1 MRHSLLY
8 MAIIIS
14 CMSFAEPLAV
24 WDFDGG
30 RNIDTAVGVTEFT
43 RTKSLNF
50 EGMTAVGK
58 DKIQLNV
65 SAKADPARVF
75 AESFRK
81 TAFRTGVDSKT
92 EHQFSATGRFATS
105 LSKVC
110 GAVSMW
116 LSPETWTGAERG
128 PFRIFFAANDKEVRT
143 NELLIYKNGATN
155 QILFLIGNNDPK
167 HWSLVG
173 RNISDWKQGEWH
185 FVCASW
191 SKDVLYLYIDGKIQ
205 DVQRKA
211 LPDADYNILHV
222 GSREWKNEGGL
233 TLIDDLAIYDKTL
246 SLAEMDA
253 IYRKTRPLKNDRAAP
268 ITYHLGIAT
277 PTLDGKIGEFEYSA
291 VSNGTFNIKTMVMD
305 NSCCWAFARDKEKL
319 YFAAETAAP
328 QRKDTAL
335 TRDGNLWE
343 DESVEFHLTCNNKRW
358 QFIFNSSGAVFDS
371 CMSDHNWNVHNIEQK
386 HSVANSRWLM
396 ECAISFADLGIS
408 PQEGDRLYATIC
420 RGGNNSALLAAS
432 PLVRQFL
439 DQANFIKLILDNDA
453 KPIAVDF
460 RELPGSEGKLDMRFS
475 TLKDTNGSLKFDGMD
490 ARNRK
495 LAGVTADF
503 ADSENVS
510 AAAVKTSAMAREGI
524 IAYEAMLEGNGM
536 TLAKLPYLST
546 DKVKVC
552 YLLTHIKEQMLET
565 VISIMSPVT
574 SGSVFEQ
581 VLKDKNGKVVL
592 QQRTADDD
600 GKAMQS
606 RSFSWDIS
614 TLPPGDY
621 DYYFNLIENGNA
633 KPMHHQY
640 FMKPDRVMPWHGFA
654 GGISD
659 KVPAPWHAPNALGA
673 VLSCLMQ
680 SFDFTSS
687 LLPRNIIADGLPVVS
702 APLSLRINGKEHL
715 LAGKFE
721 LLSKSEQEIKFR
733 STAVVGD
740 LSFEVNGILEYDGFC
755 RLALSYAPLK
765 TEGNTTLKELSLLV
779 RMSQEQS
786 ALFYDYE
793 PGEDVERSGKT
804 PVALVKDFFEHPC
817 FWIGD
822 AERGLFIGADSMRD
836 THVRN
841 TSDSLR
847 VSRDANGTVMTLK
860 LVDSPFALS
869 SSRTVEF
876 FVQPTP
882 TKPVP
887 HKFTRPFMYRG
898 GLNSY
903 RLRTNYSKLFNSYQ
917 RRFNDMDAMKRTF
930 SSPPTHYVQ
939 GIYNAI
945 YGISP
950 FTPEWPYYVEQWISS
965 PPGPGQY
972 KLDYP
977 LNNEAARNR
986 DMWAFACVNC
996 RDYMNWHLYYINDLV
1011 QDKELGLKDMYF
1023 DMAYPRACDNTFHG
1037 CGWRD
1042 DFGVLRKTYP
1052 ILANREFTKRI
1063 AKILKDKNPDA
1074 VLMYHP
1080 SGEPIPPLYS
1090 LVDVCV
1096 DGERFVSRISREES
1110 YYGIFTPELMQSNF
1124 NGTQN
1129 GTVNVYISQLAR
1141 SASFFNP
1148 ARREYW
1154 LKKEKAPEAVRA
1166 VRHFLGYCLLHN
1178 IHPHAGACIYN
1189 EGEALERQLYSLGWD
1204 DGKITFFPYWQND
1217 CPVRTTAKK
1226 VLVSAFKLPKGM
1238 LAVVLNDD
1246 NGQEASV
1253 ELTRPKGYG
1262 GNIYD
1267 LESGETLGVP
1277 TVDVPPKGLRLV
1289 VFEEK

>member
-1 MRHSLLY
+1 M
-8 MAIIIS
+8 
-14 CMSFAEPLAV
+14 

-30 RNIDTAVGVTEFT
+30 RNIDTEAGVTEFT
-43 RTKSLNF
+43 RTKSLSY
-50 EGMTAVGK
+50 EGVTAAGK
-58 DKIQLNV
+58 DKVQLSV
-65 SAKADPARVF
+65 SAAADPARVF
-75 AESFRK
+75 ADSFRK
-81 TAFRTGVDSKT
+81 IAFRTGIDSKT
-92 EHQFSATGRFATS
+92 GHQFFATGRLAAP
-105 LSKVC
+105 LSKVT
-110 GAVSMW
+110 GAVALW
-116 LSPETWTGAERG
+116 LCPEDWSGEQRG
-128 PFRIFFAANDKEVRT
+128 PFRIFFAANDKENRT
-143 NELLIYKNGATN
+143 NELLIYKNGMSN
-155 QILFLIGNNDPK
+155 QIMFLIGNNDSK
-167 HWSLVG
+167 HWSWIG
-173 RNISDWKQGEWH
+173 RSIWDWKKGEWH

-191 SKDVLYLYIDGKIQ
+191 SRDVLYLYIDGKLQ
-205 DVQRKA
+205 DAQRKA
-211 LPDADYNILHV
+211 LPDADYNILHI
-222 GSREWKNEGGL
+222 GSRDWKNEGGL

-277 PTLDGKIGEFEYSA
+277 PKLDGKIEEFEYSA

-305 NSCCWAFARDKEKL
+305 SSCRWAFARDSGKL
-319 YFAAETAAP
+319 YFASETAAP
-328 QRKDTAL
+328 RRKDIAL

-343 DESVEFHLTCNNKRW
+343 DESVEFHLTCNGKRW
-358 QFIFNSSGAVFDS
+358 QFIFNSSGAMFDS
-371 CMSDHNWNVHNIEQK
+371 CMNDHNWNVRNIEQK
-386 HSVANSRWLM
+386 HSVVNSRWLM

-439 DQANFIKLILDNDA
+439 DQANFIKLIFDNDA
-453 KPIAVDF
+453 KPFAVDF
-460 RELPGSEGKLDMRFS
+460 RELPGSEGKLDMRIS
-475 TLKDTNGSLKFDGMD
+475 TQKGAKGALRFDGMD

-495 LAGVTADF
+495 LAGTTVPF
-503 ADSENVS
+503 ADSENAS
-510 AAAVKTSAMAREGI
+510 FAAVKTSAMAREGI
-524 IAYEAMLEGNGM
+524 IAYEVALDGKDM
-536 TLAKLPYLST
+536 TSAKLPYLST

-552 YLLTHIKEQMLET
+552 YLRTHINEQMLET
-565 VISIMSPVT
+565 VISIMSPVA

-581 VLKDKNGKVVL
+581 MLKDKKGKVVL
-592 QQRTADDD
+592 QQRTVADE
-600 GKAMQS
+600 GNAMQS
-606 RSFSWDIS
+606 RSLSWDIS

-621 DYYFNLIENGNA
+621 DYYFNLVENDNV
-633 KPMHHQY
+633 KTMHHQY
-640 FMKPDRVMPWHGFA
+640 FMKPEKTMPWHGFA
-654 GGISD
+654 GGVSD
-659 KVPAPWHAPNALGA
+659 KVPAPWHAPNASGA

-687 LLPRNIIADGLPVVS
+687 LLPRDIIAEGRSVVS
-702 APLSLRINGKEHL
+702 RPLALRINGKEHAL
-715 LAGKFE
+715 TGKFE
-721 LLSKSEQEIKFR
+721 LLSQNAQSIKFQ
-733 STAVVGD
+733 SAAIAD
-740 LSFEVNGILEYDGFC
+740 DIAFAVNGVLEYDGFC

-765 TEGNTTLKELSLLV
+765 TEGNTALQELSLLIH
-779 RMSQEQS
+779 MTPAQS

-804 PVALVKDFFEHPC
+804 PAALAKNFFEHPC

-822 AERGLFIGADSMRD
+822 AERGLFIGADSMRG
-836 THVRN
+836 THVRD

-847 VSRDANGTVMTLK
+847 VSRDANGAVMTLK

-869 SSRTVEF
+869 TSRTVEF

-887 HKFTRPFMYRG
+887 NKFTRPFMYRG
-898 GLNSY
+898 GVNSY
-903 RLRTNYSKLFNSYQ
+903 RIRTNYSKVFNSYQ
-917 RRFNDMDAMKRTF
+917 RRFNDMDAMKRIF
-930 SSPPTHYVQ
+930 SSPPAHYVQ

-950 FTPEWPYYVEQWISS
+950 FTPEWPYYVEKWISS

-977 LNNEAARNR
+977 LNDEAARNHG
-986 DMWAFACVNC
+986 MWAFACVNC
-996 RDYMNWHLYYINDLV
+996 RDYMEWHLYYINDLV
-1011 QDKELGLKDMYF
+1011 QDKEIGLKDMYF

-1042 DFGVLRKTYP
+1042 DFCVLRKTYP

-1096 DGERFVSRISREES
+1096 DGERFVSRVSREES
-1110 YYGIFTPELMQSNF
+1110 YYSIFTPELMQSNF
-1124 NGTQN
+1124 NGVQN

-1189 EGEALERQLYSLGWD
+1189 EGEALEKQLYSLGWD
-1204 DGKITFFPYWQND
+1204 DGKIIFFPYWRD
-1217 CPVRTTAKK
+1217 GCPVRTTAKN

-1246 NGQEASV
+1246 KSQEASV
-1253 ELTRPKGYG
+1253 
-1262 GNIYD
+1262 
-1267 LESGETLGVP
+1267 
-1277 TVDVPPKGLRLV
+1277 
-1289 VFEEK
+1289 

>member
-1 MRHSLLY
+1 
-8 MAIIIS
+8 
-14 CMSFAEPLAV
+14 MSFAEPLAV

-30 RNIDTAVGVTEFT
+30 RNIDTAVGVTEFS

-58 DKIQLNV
+58 DRIQLNV
-65 SAKADPARVF
+65 STKADPARVF

-92 EHQFSATGRFATS
+92 GHQFSATGRFATP
-105 LSKVC
+105 LSKVS

-116 LSPETWTGAERG
+116 LSPEAWRGAERG

-155 QILFLIGNNDPK
+155 QILFLIGNNNPK
-167 HWSLVG
+167 HWSLIG

-185 FVCASW
+185 FLCASW

-205 DVQRKA
+205 DAQRKA

-222 GSREWKNEGGL
+222 GSRDWKNEGGL

-253 IYRKTRPLKNDRAAP
+253 IYRKTRPLKNDRNAP
-268 ITYHLGIAT
+268 MTYHLGVAS
-277 PTLDGKIGEFEYSA
+277 PTIDGKIGEFEYSA
-291 VSNGTFNIKTMVMD
+291 ASNGTFNIKTMVMD
-305 NSCCWAFARDKEKL
+305 NSCRWAFARDKEKL

-328 QRKDTAL
+328 MRKDIAL

-343 DESVEFHLTCNNKRW
+343 DESLEFHLECNGKRW

-371 CMSDHNWNVHNIEQK
+371 CMSDPNWNVRNIEQK
-386 HSVANSRWLM
+386 HSVIASRWLM
-396 ECAISFADLGIS
+396 ECAIPFADLGIS

-420 RGGNNSALLAAS
+420 RGGNISALLAAS

-439 DQANFIKLILDNDA
+439 DQANFIKLIVADDA

-460 RELPGSEGKLDMRFS
+460 RELPGSEGKLDMRVS
-475 TLKDTNGSLKFDGMD
+475 TLKGTNGSLKFDGMD
-490 ARNRK
+490 VRSRK
-495 LAGVTADF
+495 LAGTAADF
-503 ADSENVS
+503 ADSGNAS
-510 AAAVKTSAMAREGI
+510 FATVKTSAMAREGI
-524 IAYEAMLEGNGM
+524 IAYEATIDGRPSSS
-536 TLAKLPYLST
+536 AKLPYLST
-546 DKVKVC
+546 DKVKVR
-552 YLLTHIKEQMLET
+552 YLRTHIKEQKLET
-565 VISIMSPVT
+565 VLEMT
-574 SGSVFEQ
+574 STLPSGTQFEQ
-581 VLKDKNGKVVL
+581 ILKDKSGNVVL
-592 QQRTADDD
+592 QQRTAADE
-600 GKAMQS
+600 GNTMQS
-606 RSFSWDIS
+606 RSLSWDIS
-614 TLPPGDY
+614 ILPPGDY
-621 DYYFNLIENGNA
+621 DYYFNLVENGNA
-633 KPMHHQY
+633 KNMHHQY
-640 FMKPDRVMPWHGFA
+640 FMKPGKVMPWHGFA

-659 KVPAPWHAPNALGA
+659 KVPAPWHTPEVAGA
-673 VLSCLMQ
+673 VMSCLMQ

-687 LLPRNIIADGLPVVS
+687 LLPRNIIAEGRPVVS
-702 APLSLRINGKEHL
+702 APLSLRINGKEHS

-733 STAVVGD
+733 STAVAD
-740 LSFEVNGILEYDGFC
+740 DIAFEVNGILEYDGFC

-765 TEGNTTLKELSLLV
+765 TGGNTTLHELSLLV
-779 RMSQEQS
+779 RMSPEQS

-804 PVALVKDFFEHPC
+804 PATLAKAFFEHPC

-822 AERGLFIGADSMRD
+822 AARGLFIGADSMRG
-836 THVRN
+836 THVKDI
-841 TSDSLR
+841 SDSLR
-847 VSRDANGTVMTLK
+847 VIKDANGTVMALK
-860 LVDSPFALS
+860 LVDSSFALTAA
-869 SSRTVEF
+869 RTVEF
-876 FVQPTP
+876 FLQPTP
-882 TKPVP
+882 TKPIP
-887 HKFTRPFMYRG
+887 NKFTRPFMYRG
-898 GLNSY
+898 GLNPY
-903 RLRTNYSKLFNSYQ
+903 RVRTNYSKIFNSYQ
-917 RRFNDMDAMKRTF
+917 RRFNNIEAMKRIF
-930 SSPPTHYVQ
+930 NHPPTPYVH

-950 FTPEWPYYVEQWISS
+950 FTPEWPYYIEQWISS

-977 LNNEAARNR
+977 LNDEAARNQG
-986 DMWAFACVNC
+986 MWAFACVNC
-996 RDYMNWHLYYINDLV
+996 RDYMNWHLFYINDLV

-1037 CGWRD
+1037 CGWKD

-1096 DGERFVSRISREES
+1096 DGERFVARVSREES
-1110 YYGIFTPELMQSNF
+1110 YYGIFKPELMQSNF
-1124 NGTQN
+1124 NGIQN

-1141 SASFFNP
+1141 SASLFNP
-1148 ARREYW
+1148 VRNEYW
-1154 LKKEKAPEAVRA
+1154 RRKEKAPEAVRA

-1178 IHPHAGACIYN
+1178 IHPLAGACISN
-1189 EGEALERQLYSLGWD
+1189 EGAVLEKQLYSLGWD
-1204 DGKITFFPYWQND
+1204 DGNITFFPYWRD
-1217 CPVRTTAKK
+1217 ECPVKTTAKN
-1226 VLVSAFKLPKGM
+1226 VLVSALRLPKGM
-1238 LAVVLNDD
+1238 LAVVVNDD
-1246 NGQEASV
+1246 MNQTANV
-1253 ELTRPKGYG
+1253 ELTRPKGYVG
-1262 GNIYD
+1262 KLYD
-1267 LESGETLGVP
+1267 LESGTVLSVP
-1277 TVDVPPKGLRLV
+1277 KVEVPPKGLRLV